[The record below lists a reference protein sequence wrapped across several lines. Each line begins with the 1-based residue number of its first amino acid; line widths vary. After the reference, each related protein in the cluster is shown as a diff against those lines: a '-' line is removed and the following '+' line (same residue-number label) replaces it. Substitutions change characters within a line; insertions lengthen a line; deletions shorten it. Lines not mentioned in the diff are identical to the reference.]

1 MQLATIEAPADR
13 VTAVVVE
20 TAVAGMS
27 APLEDVLN
35 FCTIACGRIRWV
47 SPIFVTV

>member
-1 MQLATIEAPADR
+1 MQLATIEAASDR

-20 TAVAGMS
+20 TAVVGMS
-27 APLEDVLN
+27 APLEDL
-35 FCTIACGRIRWV
+35 CTIACGRIRWV